1 MRVGEDGVPTKDF
14 TQVDPYMLHAS
25 DGRLKFCVEGKA
37 IVPAVAG
44 IGQQVAKSRHGHE
57 AWDYG
62 LRGQMDPMAPE
73 GAAHAKKILK
83 RPQVGTGVPPVG
95 GLTEML
101 VPTGR
106 I

>member
-14 TQVDPYMLHAS
+14 TQVDPYTLRAS
-25 DGRLKFCVEGKA
+25 DGRLKFSAEGKA
-37 IVPAVAG
+37 SVPAMAG
-44 IGQQVAKSRHGHE
+44 IGQQVVRTRHGHE

-62 LRGQMDPMAPE
+62 MRGLLDPATME
-73 GAAHAKKILK
+73 GAVHAKKTTK
-83 RPQVGTGVPPVG
+83 KPQVGTGVPPVG